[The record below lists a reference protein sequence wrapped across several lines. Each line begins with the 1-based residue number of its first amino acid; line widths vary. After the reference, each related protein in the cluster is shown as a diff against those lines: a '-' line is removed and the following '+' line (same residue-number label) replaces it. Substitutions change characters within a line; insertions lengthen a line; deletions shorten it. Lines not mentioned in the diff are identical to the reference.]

1 MDPRIALG
9 GNATQLTGRVASG
22 TELVTAQAALGN
34 QIPRWLL
41 DAMRDLPLSEAQFSF
56 EDFDLKWLALP
67 ALVEEST
74 QLLPGKLL
82 LPLGY
87 LPVAECLQ
95 GTGDPYFLD
104 LRTNSDDPA
113 LVRAAHDSVR
123 AGEYDLRGIEG
134 VARSLSDFF
143 ARVQCC

>member
-1 MDPRIALG
+1 MDPRSALG
-9 GNATQLTGRVASG
+9 GNATQLTGRVA
-22 TELVTAQAALGN
+22 TEAELATAQAALGGK
-34 QIPRWLL
+34 IPAWLL
-41 DAMRDLPLSEAQFSF
+41 DAMRDLALSEAQFCF
-56 EDFDLKWLALP
+56 EDADLKWLALP
-67 ALVEEST
+67 AIVEEST

-95 GTGDPYFLD
+95 GSGDPYFLD
-104 LRTNSDDPA
+104 LRSNDDDPA

-123 AGEYDLRGIEG
+123 AGEYDLRGIDG

-143 ARVQCC
+143 ARAQCY